1 MVENIKDAEKIVLK
15 ERPEMRVLNTVE
27 LEKCFVVNVV
37 PKDFNERDG
46 MFIGGGT
53 RVDKKTGL
61 VQLYNPL
68 IEDLR

>member
-1 MVENIKDAEKIVLK
+1 MVKNTKEAETIVLR
-15 ERPEMRVLNTVE
+15 ERPGMRVLNTVE

-37 PKDFNERDG
+37 PEDFNEKEG

-61 VQLYNPL
+61 VQLYNPM
-68 IEDLR
+68 IEDMR

>member
-27 LEKCFVVNVV
+27 LEKCFVVTVV

>member
-15 ERPEMRVLNTVE
+15 ERPGMRVLNTVE
-27 LEKCFVVNVV
+27 LEKCFVVNVI
-37 PKDFNERDG
+37 PNDFNEQDG
-46 MFIGGGT
+46 TFIGGGT

-61 VQLYNPL
+61 VQLYNPM

>member
-15 ERPEMRVLNTVE
+15 ERPGMRVLNTVE
-27 LEKCFVVNVV
+27 LEKCFVVTVV

-61 VQLYNPL
+61 VQLYNPM

>member
-1 MVENIKDAEKIVLK
+1 MVKNTKEAESIVLK
-15 ERPEMRVLNTVE
+15 ERQGMRVLNTVE

-37 PKDFNERDG
+37 PEDFNEQDG

-61 VQLYNPL
+61 VQLYNPM

>member
-15 ERPEMRVLNTVE
+15 ERPGMRVLNVVE

-37 PKDFNERDG
+37 PKDFNEKDG

-61 VQLYNPL
+61 VQLYNPM

>member
-1 MVENIKDAEKIVLK
+1 MVKSIDEAESIALK
-15 ERPEMRVLNTVE
+15 ERPGMRVLNTVE

>member
-1 MVENIKDAEKIVLK
+1 MVKNTKEAETIALR
-15 ERPEMRVLNTVE
+15 ERPGMRVLNTVE

-37 PKDFNERDG
+37 PEDFNEKED

-61 VQLYNPL
+61 VQLYNPM
-68 IEDLR
+68 IEDAR

>member
-15 ERPEMRVLNTVE
+15 ERPGMRVLNTVE
-27 LEKCFVVNVV
+27 LEKCFVVNVI
-37 PKDFNERDG
+37 PNGFNEQDG

-61 VQLYNPL
+61 VQLYNPM

>member
-15 ERPEMRVLNTVE
+15 ERPGMRVLNTVE

-37 PKDFNERDG
+37 PNDFNERDG
-46 MFIGGGT
+46 AFIGGGT

-61 VQLYNPL
+61 VQLYNPM

>member
-15 ERPEMRVLNTVE
+15 ERPGMRVLNTVE

-37 PKDFNERDG
+37 PKDFNEQYG
-46 MFIGGGT
+46 MFFGGGT

-61 VQLYNPL
+61 VQLYNPM